1 MDILEKIV
9 TKKKI
14 YLENQKQKISYKT
27 LRTDVEK
34 SFGSRKVISFYN
46 ALKNYE
52 KISIIAEVKKASPSK
67 GLIRPDLNHMDVA
80 REYLKSDVQA
90 MSVLTETDFFLGK
103 PDFLRDISRISQIP
117 LLRKDFV
124 IDDYQIYEARGLG
137 ASAILLIAAIL
148 DDKTMSDFMDT
159 ARGLNLDCLVEVHD
173 AEELRRV
180 NALGARIVGV
190 NNRNLKTFEED
201 LGTTERLLG
210 LLEEREKKVLVSES
224 GIRSSRDLEYV
235 ERIGADAALIGELF
249 MRHQNI
255 SSAVDDLRNGRL
267 D

>member
-9 TKKKI
+9 AKKRI
-14 YLENQKQKISYKT
+14 YLESQKEKTDYKT
-27 LRTDVEK
+27 LREQAEAAFGERERP
-34 SFGSRKVISFYN
+34 SFFD

-67 GLIRPDLNHMDVA
+67 GLIRPDLDHMDVA

-103 PDFLRDISRISQIP
+103 PEFLSDIAEISDKP

-124 IDDYQIYEARGLG
+124 IDDYQIYEASLLG

-148 DDKTMSDFMDT
+148 DDKTM
-159 ARGLNLDCLVEVHD
+159 ARYMEIAHGLNLDCLAEVHNS
-173 AEELRRV
+173 EELRRV

-201 LGTTERLLG
+201 LTVSERLLG
-210 LLEEREKKVLVSES
+210 LLEERNKKVLISES
-224 GIRSSRDLEYV
+224 GIRSSRDLRYIES
-235 ERIGADAALIGELF
+235 IGADGALIGELF
-249 MRHQNI
+249 MRRDNI
-255 SSAVDDLRNGRL
+255 SAAVSDLRSGRL
-267 D
+267 G

>member
-1 MDILEKIV
+1 MDVLEKIV

-27 LRTDVEK
+27 LRENVEH

-46 ALKNYE
+46 ALKDYK

-67 GLIRPDLNHMDVA
+67 GLIRPDLDHIAVA
-80 REYLKSDVQA
+80 EEYLKSDVQA

-103 PDFLRDISRISQIP
+103 PEFVSDIRKLSGIP

-124 IDDYQIYEARGLG
+124 IDDYQIYEAYLLG
-137 ASAILLIAAIL
+137 ADAILLIAAIL
-148 DDKTMSDFMDT
+148 DDKTMAEYMRIADSL
-159 ARGLNLDCLVEVHD
+159 GLHYLVETHD
-173 AEELRRV
+173 SEEFKRV
-180 NALGARIVGV
+180 MSLGAPIVGV

-210 LLEEREKKVLVSES
+210 LLENRDEKVVVSES
-224 GIRSSRDLEYV
+224 GIRDSKALEYIESLGV
-235 ERIGADAALIGELF
+235 DAVLIGELF
-249 MRHQNI
+249 MRRRDI
-255 SSAVDDLRNGRL
+255 SGAVSDLRNGL
-267 D
+267 I

>member
-27 LRTDVEK
+27 LRENTEK
-34 SFGSRKVISFYN
+34 SFGPRKVISFYN
-46 ALKNYE
+46 ALKDYD

-67 GLIRPDLNHMDVA
+67 GLIRPDLDHMDVA

-103 PDFLRDISRISQIP
+103 PEFLSDISGISDKP

-124 IDDYQIYEARGLG
+124 IDDYQIYEASGLG

-148 DDKTMSDFMDT
+148 DDKTMGEFMNT
-159 ARGLNLDCLVEVHD
+159 ARALNLDCLVEVHD
-173 AEELRRV
+173 SEELKRV

-201 LGTTERLLG
+201 LGTTERLLN
-210 LLEEREKKVLVSES
+210 LLEDRERKVLVSES
-224 GIRSSRDLEYV
+224 GIRSSRDLEYI
-235 ERIGADAALIGELF
+235 ESLGADAALIGELF
-249 MRHQNI
+249 MRRKNI
-255 SSAVDDLRNGRL
+255 SEAVNELRSGKML
-267 D
+267 